1 MPKVR
6 KKVIDGVMREGKY
19 IHIRKNTRYEGID
32 GCQYIPRSSMYSKGD
47 GYKIAIFDKLELTGD
62 RWILHQIV
70 MNGEE
75 FKKVLGLKEEGKVTI
90 DG

>member
-19 IHIRKNTRYEGID
+19 IHIRKNTRYEGVD
-32 GCQYIPRSSMYSKGD
+32 GCQYIPRSYMYAKGD
-47 GYKIAIFDKLELTGD
+47 GYKIAIFDQLELTSD
-62 RWILHQIV
+62 KWVLHQIV
-70 MNGEE
+70 LNGEE
-75 FKKVLGLKEEGKVTI
+75 FKEKIGLKEEGIITI